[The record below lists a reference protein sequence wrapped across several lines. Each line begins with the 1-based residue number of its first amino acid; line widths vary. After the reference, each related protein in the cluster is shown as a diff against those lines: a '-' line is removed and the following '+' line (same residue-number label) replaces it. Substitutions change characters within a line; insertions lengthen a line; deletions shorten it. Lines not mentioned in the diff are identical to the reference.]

1 VAERKAYSI
10 SDEERQRRSE
20 RLAAQNRKRAEER
33 RQALERGE
41 LPAKRKPEQPIDD
54 DPVDIDLELRK
65 VIRNPKATPQ
75 AKKDA
80 LRILHEREREERER
94 ARAERDSDAL
104 LARVQVDLRARVPP
118 VTFEDQLERWRE
130 IALDHGFE
138 LKAVPIE
145 EDIALEADELE
156 AEPDIEPEPAP
167 IGAEAPEVEEEPPA
181 TPEPAP
187 RGNVVRW
194 PVGPNEDPYAGL
206 GPVGTGTPKGTA
218 ASGGYDHGVD
228 PTLGSRPY

>member
-1 VAERKAYSI
+1 VADRKYDISEEERK
-10 SDEERQRRSE
+10 RRSE
-20 RLAAQNRKRAEER
+20 RMAEANRRRAEER
-33 RQALERGE
+33 RQARERGE
-41 LPAKRKPEQPIDD
+41 EPPPKTKPDD

-118 VTFEDQLERWRE
+118 VSFEDQLERWRE

-145 EDIALEADELE
+145 EEEEIAPEPDELE
-156 AEPDIEPEPAP
+156 TEPDIEPEPAP
-167 IGAEAPEVEEEPPA
+167 IGAEAPEVEEELPA

-228 PTLGSRPY
+228 STLGERPYP

>member
-1 VAERKAYSI
+1 VAERKYDI
-10 SDEERQRRSE
+10 SEEERKRRSE
-20 RLAAQNRKRAEER
+20 RMAEQNRKRAEER

-41 LPAKRKPEQPIDD
+41 EPPPKTKPDD

-118 VTFEDQLERWRE
+118 VTFEEQLERWRE

-138 LKAVPIE
+138 LKVVPIK

-181 TPEPAP
+181 TREPAP
-187 RGNVVRW
+187 RGNVVKW

-218 ASGGYDHGVD
+218 ASGGYDQGVD
-228 PTLGSRPY
+228 STLGARPY